1 MRLAYIA
8 FVSVALLSAACSS
21 TVDGSAVKPS
31 GVAAGPTVDVS
42 KLDVGAYPTQ
52 PSQPLGTT
60 GDPSRGVFVEAQR
73 MANNVIGPWEV
84 DPAVTEWFG
93 FGATVLPNEGALAQ
107 IGPESFAAAASQHGF
122 INGFASART
131 ADGQKILLNA
141 VLRFGDQG
149 AAAAAA
155 TDFGDIAAKTGD
167 GVQPAQIPGHSDTR
181 AATYTQTEGSTGK
194 KWSAVRAFTAHG
206 PYVFM
211 QLAQAIDGPDAAIG
225 LVAKTIDLQGPAIDK
240 FRATDPSEFADISL
254 DPTGLLARTLP
265 VPEQDATPIQNA
277 TYEQRGALQFQSDP
291 ARSAKLFTDTGMDL
305 AAMAKTNVY
314 QTKDAASAPK
324 IVDGF
329 YAELQPTSQ
338 PAKPVNNLPVSKCL
352 QLKDKTF
359 YCLGAADKYAI
370 ETTAETLLD
379 AQQQVA
385 AQYAIL
391 LSG

>member
-1 MRLAYIA
+1 
-8 FVSVALLSAACSS
+8 
-21 TVDGSAVKPS
+21 
-31 GVAAGPTVDVS
+31 
-42 KLDVGAYPTQ
+42 
-52 PSQPLGTT
+52 
-60 GDPSRGVFVEAQR
+60 
-73 MANNVIGPWEV
+73 MANNVVGPWEV
-84 DPAVTEWFG
+84 DPALTDWFG

-107 IGPESFAAAASQHGF
+107 IGPEAFAAAASQHGF
-122 INGFASART
+122 INGFASARE
-131 ADGQKILLNA
+131 AEGQKILLNA

-149 AAAAAA
+149 GASAAA
-155 TDFGDIAAKTGD
+155 TAFGDIAAKTGD

-181 AATYTQTEGSTGK
+181 AASYTQTEGSTGK
-194 KWSAVRAFTAHG
+194 RWSAVRAFTAHG
-206 PYVFM
+206 QYVFM
-211 QLAQAIDGPDAAIG
+211 QLAQAIDGMDPAID

-265 VPEQDATPIQNA
+265 VSEQDATPIQNA

-291 ARSAKLFTDTGMDL
+291 ARSAKLFTDTGTDL
-305 AAMAKTNVY
+305 VSMAKTNVY

-338 PAKPVNNLPVSKCL
+338 QAKPVNNLPNSKCL

-359 YCLGAADKYAI
+359 YCLGTADKYAI
-370 ETTAETLLD
+370 ETTAENLLD

>member
-31 GVAAGPTVDVS
+31 GVAAGPAVDVS

-60 GDPSRGVFVEAQR
+60 GDPMRGVFVEAQR

-131 ADGQKILLNA
+131 AEGQKILLNA

-206 PYVFM
+206 QYVFM

-338 PAKPVNNLPVSKCL
+338 PAKPVNNLPESKCL

-359 YCLGAADKYAI
+359 YCLGAADRYAI

-391 LSG
+391 LSS